1 MKELAVRLKN
11 GADLKLS
18 IQELAVTK
26 QMDGAIVLSAVGS
39 LKRLKIRLAKAKT
52 YKVVEDDL
60 EIVSLIGTVV
70 KGEAH
75 LHIAASDDQ
84 GNCIGGHLCEGSLV
98 NTTCELVLGVFEEYQ
113 VRRELDEDTGYKE
126 IKFIRNEEQ

>member
-26 QMDGAIVLSAVGS
+26 QLDGAIVLSAVGS
-39 LKRLKIRLAKAKT
+39 LKRLKIRLANAKT
-52 YKVVEDDL
+52 YKVVTDDL

-75 LHIAASDDQ
+75 LHIAASDDH

-98 NTTCELVLGVFEEYQ
+98 NTTCELVLGILEEYQ
-113 VRRELDEDTGYKE
+113 VRREFDEDTGYKE
-126 IKFIRNEEQ
+126 IEFIRNEEQ